1 MQSQR
6 RIGLLSFVMLATLLV
21 SCSILD
27 STNAYRHEAPSEFY
41 LYLPEDNRADQA
53 WTIFVGLHGEGETGR
68 DCFKNWQPFADE
80 FEFVLVCP
88 TLLEEDGKL
97 VTLESERRIA
107 GVLTEIYRQITAKER
122 FFLTGFSAG
131 AEFALA
137 YAYRYPHAMIGVSA
151 ISAQSFPQP
160 TAKAIDLPVLITV
173 GELETDRVDIT
184 REFAESLSANGFTAR
199 LLVLQGVDHKLSGDA
214 TRITLDFLRQVS
226 RKELGEY

>member
-1 MQSQR
+1 MLSHR
-6 RIGLLSFVMLATLLV
+6 RIGLLSFALLVTLIV

-27 STNAYRHEAPSEFY
+27 GTNAYRYETPSEFY
-41 LYLPEDNRADQA
+41 FYKPENDRADQA

-68 DCFKNWQPFADE
+68 DCFKNWQPFADD

-88 TLLEEDGKL
+88 TLLEEDDKL

-107 GVLTEIYRQITAKER
+107 GVLTEIYRQVTAKDR
-122 FFLTGFSAG
+122 FFLAGFSAG

-137 YAYRYPHAMIGVSA
+137 YAYRYPHAILGVSA

-173 GELETDRVDIT
+173 GELETDRVEIT
-184 REFAESLSANGFTAR
+184 QGFAESLNANGYTAR

>member
-1 MQSQR
+1 MHSQR

-27 STNAYRHEAPSEFY
+27 SANAYRHEAPSEFY
-41 LYLPEDNRADQA
+41 LYLPGDNRADQA

-137 YAYRYPHAMIGVSA
+137 YAYRYPHAIVGVSA

-160 TAKAIDLPVLITV
+160 TAKAVDLPVLITV
-173 GELETDRVDIT
+173 GELETDRVEIT
-184 REFAESLSANGFTAR
+184 RKFAESLNANGFTAR

>member
-1 MQSQR
+1 MNSKH
-6 RIGLLSFVMLATLLV
+6 RISLLLFVMLTTLPM

-27 STNAYRHEAPSEFY
+27 GTNAYRHETPSEFY
-41 LYLPEDNRADQA
+41 LYLPEDYRANQP
-53 WTIFVGLHGEGETGR
+53 WTLFVGLHGEEETGR
-68 DCFKNWQPFADE
+68 DCFKNWQPYADD

-97 VTLESERRIA
+97 VTLEGERRIA
-107 GVLTEIYRQITAKER
+107 GVLTEIYRQVTTKER

-137 YAYRYPHAMIGVSA
+137 YAYRYPHAISGVSA
-151 ISAQSFPQP
+151 ISAKSFPQP
-160 TAKAIDLPVLITV
+160 TAKSIDLPVLITV
-173 GELETDRVDIT
+173 GELETDRVETT
-184 REFAESLSANGFTAR
+184 REFAESLDANGFTAR
-199 LLVLQGVDHKLSGDA
+199 LLVLPGVDHKLSGDA

>member
-1 MQSQR
+1 MHSQR
-6 RIGLLSFVMLATLLV
+6 RIGLLSFVMLATLLS

-27 STNAYRHEAPSEFY
+27 STNAYRHETPSEYY
-41 LYLPEDNRADQA
+41 LYLPEDHSADQA

-88 TLLEEDGKL
+88 TFLEEDRKL
-97 VTLESERRIA
+97 VTLEGERRIA
-107 GVLTEIYRQITAKER
+107 GVLTEIYRQVNAKER

-137 YAYRYPHAMIGVSA
+137 YAYRYPHAISGVSA
-151 ISAQSFPQP
+151 ISAESFPQP
-160 TAKAIDLPVLITV
+160 TANSIDLPVLITV
-173 GELETDRVDIT
+173 GELETDRIGIT
-184 REFAESLSANGFTAR
+184 QEFAESLNANGFTAR
-199 LLVLQGVDHKLSGDA
+199 LLVLQGVDHRLSDDA
-214 TRITLDFLRQVS
+214 TRITLDFLRQIS